1 MITIDLMNNEEDILV
16 KETCASHE
24 EETTRASAGLCEL
37 LLIEEIFEEKIKKPD
52 ALLSFIFSV

>member
-1 MITIDLMNNEEDILV
+1 MNNEEDILV